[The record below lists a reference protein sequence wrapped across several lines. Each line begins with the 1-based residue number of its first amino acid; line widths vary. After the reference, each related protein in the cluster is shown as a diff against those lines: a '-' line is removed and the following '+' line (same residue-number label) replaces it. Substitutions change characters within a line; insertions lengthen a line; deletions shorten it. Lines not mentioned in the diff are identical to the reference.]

1 MTLTNDQVIEKAK
14 RHGLEVRRDILKYN
28 ESGLDFQVVFAM
40 DSKGEKWVLRF
51 PRREDV
57 VPTAK
62 KEKDILE
69 LVKGRLPTQV
79 PDWII
84 FSEELV
90 GYKLLKGIPAG
101 TIDME
106 AKAYVWE
113 IDEKNVPD
121 NFHETLGSAL
131 AALHKVNHDNAREA
145 VLSVQTPEGIKM
157 SMQTRMDNVKK
168 EFGVNE
174 ELWNRWQKWLAND
187 TILPEQTAFIHGD
200 LHAGHI
206 LIDEEARVTG
216 FIDWTEAR
224 VDDPAN
230 DFVAHLAAFGENA
243 LKRLIDAYESAGG
256 YVWPSMFEHIVELS
270 AAYPVGI
277 AEFAMKSGLSEYE
290 AMAKQTL
297 GLEAE

>member
-14 RHGLEVRRDILKYN
+14 RHGLEVRRDTLKYN

-79 PDWII
+79 TDWII

-131 AALHKVNHDNAREA
+131 AALHKVNHDNVREA

-187 TILPEQTAFIHGD
+187 TIWPEQTAFIHGD

-230 DFVAHLAAFGENA
+230 DFVAHLAAFGEDA

>member
-14 RHGLEVRRDILKYN
+14 RHGLEVRRDTLKYN

-187 TILPEQTAFIHGD
+187 TIWPEQTAFIHGD

-230 DFVAHLAAFGENA
+230 DFVAHLAAFGEDA